1 MAGISTRTLQ
11 YYDEIGL
18 LAAKRKANEYRYY
31 TRSELLV
38 LQQILLYKE
47 LGISLEDINTMVN
60 HSSFNLARALKQ
72 QRFALKQR
80 ARHIKTLLKT
90 VDITLEKVE
99 NRKTEVTDSD
109 IFKGFM
115 PAEI

>member
-18 LAAKRKANEYRYY
+18 LTAKRKANEYRYY
-31 TRSELLV
+31 TSSKLLV
-38 LQQILLYKE
+38 LQQILLYRE
-47 LGISLEDINTMVN
+47 LGISLEDISMMVN

-80 ARHIKTLLKT
+80 ARHIKTLLTT
-90 VDITLEKVE
+90 VDITLEKLK
-99 NRKTEVTDSD
+99 NSKAEVAD
-109 IFKGFM
+109 IDLFKGFT
-115 PAEI
+115 PPVI